1 MLKGRPNTVSSPLDK
16 MSARRIGTDTWEVSL
31 PKRRSALAHRA
42 SVRPRHV
49 VHAKSWDEAMA
60 MGREVFA
67 REEIAYLKGCTMDV
81 FDLVMFFIDDAERR
95 GVYSRDTAADYRGA
109 VRRYVRPNL
118 KVDADKVTR
127 GDIESLYAFLL
138 ESGAADGGG
147 LSPNTVHKL
156 HTVLRAA
163 FEYMEAERIVA
174 SSPMHGARFAPRER
188 NRRRS
193 LTEREFAK
201 VMDAIDAELSVFPDP
216 GDAAAILW
224 RNCVMGAAL
233 DVRWG
238 IRVGEMCAIRRGDVR
253 FVPPIVTVDGSMSER
268 GGLHRG
274 PPKTE
279 SGKRSMHMDAQTI
292 ELIEGNFEW
301 QKSYLSARARD
312 SDATPL
318 LTTANGDYIRPS
330 VMSAAF
336 KSLCAEVGVELR
348 KGESFHLLRHTN
360 TTMLL
365 SDSFNPELARQ
376 RAGHSRIETTF
387 RYGHV
392 LTDDDER
399 AAERFSKT
407 IEKVRASGSSR

>member
-1 MLKGRPNTVSSPLDK
+1 MSSPLDK

-49 VHAKSWDEAMA
+49 VHAKSWDEAME
-60 MGREVFA
+60 MGRDTFS

-95 GVYSRDTAADYRGA
+95 GIYSKDTAADYRGS

-118 KVDADKVTR
+118 KVDADKATR
-127 GDIESLYAFLL
+127 GDIEALYAFLL
-138 ESGAADGGG
+138 RCGAADGGG

-156 HTVLRAA
+156 HTILRAA
-163 FEYMEAERIVA
+163 FEYMEAEKIVA
-174 SSPMHGARFAPRER
+174 SSPMHGVKFAPRER

-193 LTEREFAK
+193 LTEREFSK
-201 VMDAIDAELSVFPDP
+201 LMDAIDEELSVVPDQK
-216 GDAAAILW
+216 DDAAILW

-238 IRVGEMCAIRRGDVR
+238 IRVGEMCALRRGGIR
-253 FVPPIVTVDGSMSER
+253 FVPPVVDVDGSMSEK

-279 SGKRSMHMDAQTI
+279 SGVRSLHMDSETVAMVKDHF
-292 ELIEGNFEW
+292 LW
-301 QKSYLSARARD
+301 QRSYLSESARD
-312 SDATPL
+312 SDDTPL
-318 LTTANGDYIRPS
+318 LTTAEGGWIRPS

-336 KSLCAEVGVELR
+336 KSLCAKAGVKLE

-360 TTMLL
+360 TTMML
-365 SDSFNPELARQ
+365 SDSFNPELARE

-392 LTDDDER
+392 LTEEDARE
-399 AAERFSKT
+399 AERFSLT
-407 IEKVRASGSSR
+407 IEKVRASGSDR